1 LNNKKKKCLEENK
14 EKILKDNQKQFFQM
28 ILILPIDKDI
38 AKRDEDQ
45 TEIND

>member
-1 LNNKKKKCLEENK
+1 LEQNK
-14 EKILKDNQKQFFQM
+14 EKKLKEVQKQFFQM
-28 ILILPIDKDI
+28 ILILTIDENI

>member
-1 LNNKKKKCLEENK
+1 LEQNK

-28 ILILPIDKDI
+28 ILILTIDENI

-45 TEIND
+45 TEIMIE